1 MKKIKCGNCGSIMRE
16 KDTFCPNCGKKS
28 AVAEPKPNDN
38 YYENVKPADSERRR
52 KGKMNRDTMI
62 RVGLVGFGFVIVVA
76 ACIVALCLL

>member
-28 AVAEPKPNDN
+28 AVVEPKPNDN
-38 YYENVKPADSERRR
+38 YYENVKQADSERRR
-52 KGKMNRDTMI
+52 NDKMNRDTMI

-76 ACIVALCLL
+76 VCIVALCLL